1 MPAVAKTRCILCPD
15 RCVWTGPTVM
25 KWRWMQGVYRLV
37 PPVMLCVLVLAVL
50 LWILGTATS
59 QQKMAHTV
67 SHSDVRSSPVLVR
80 PFPSEE
86 TAVDPAQTSSCTT
99 RAAAPLALR
108 PSSFDAAN
116 VYAAVGIISI
126 DNAGHEGLRKAQRES
141 WFAYKDV
148 MKPANGYSGRL
159 FVDYAIGLAYERMY
173 QFSDDL
179 LREAQ
184 QFYDILGVGIREV
197 PRRQKNI
204 LTTGSYGFRAEVMM
218 SLKSLAYYCYAEKTY
233 QNAKFVIK
241 ADDDQYMRVPIL
253 LKTADMLPTAGVV
266 WGMRNTPKLTIR
278 SDTSFCGVPGMHVG
292 LSRDVLNLV
301 NNYEPV
307 QRYGRVRLRNGNVVG
322 SPNVT
327 LHFIF
332 SESILYAEDV
342 VPPAIVDLTRNSRIG
357 HEIHS
362 YSEPLCRF
370 HNHNAE
376 TDGALR
382 YFVNPFSTII
392 HHASYMDQ
400 QHYMKLF
407 PEDDTY
413 NFTFVRSASQC
424 YGTDVYE
431 NNACSDPRAQ
441 VRL

>member
-1 MPAVAKTRCILCPD
+1 MSAGLTK
-15 RCVWTGPTVM
+15 M
-25 KWRWMQGVYRLV
+25 KWRRVRGVLHLV
-37 PPVMLCVLVLAVL
+37 PPAILCVMALVAF
-50 LWILGTATS
+50 LWMLGTAPP
-59 QQKMAHTV
+59 QQKAAHV
-67 SHSDVRSSPVLVR
+67 ISHSDVRSSPVLAR

-148 MKPANGYSGRL
+148 MKPSNGYSGRL
-159 FVDYAIGLAYERMY
+159 FVDYAIGLSHERMY
-173 QFSDDL
+173 KFSDDL

-184 QFYDILGVGIREV
+184 QFYDILGIGIHEV
-197 PRRQKNI
+197 PRRPKRL
-204 LTTGSYGFRAEVMM
+204 LTTGTYGFRAEVIM

-233 QNAKFVIK
+233 PNAKFVIK

-266 WGMRNTPKLTIR
+266 WGLRNTPKLTIG
-278 SDTSFCGVPGMHVG
+278 SDTRFCGVSGLHVG

-342 VPPAIVDLTRNSRIG
+342 VPPAIVEVTRNSRIG
-357 HEIHS
+357 HAIHA

-370 HNHNAE
+370 HNRNG
-376 TDGALR
+376 DQKKRFR

-431 NNACSDPRAQ
+431 NNVCSDPRAQ
-441 VRL
+441 VHL